1 MDTSALPRRLHEI
14 FQRNTCFASLSAFFF
29 SFSFSF
35 SIFFKAF
42 LDKGWPSGLK
52 PKQSVDIFG
61 WMFIWQ
67 RNRELITPHP
77 KVAFSSAGGPPIP
90 FSADIINGV
99 LVMKHLKP
107 KEGLL
112 LLMRATVRDVLARKW
127 VTRNDSIQRKAV
139 RLQARGKYFV
149 RRSWPGLVPGL
160 FW

>member
-99 LVMKHLKP
+99 LVMKRLKP

-112 LLMRATVRDVLARKW
+112 LLMRATVRDVLVRKW
-127 VTRNDSIQRKAV
+127 VTRNDSMQRKE
-139 RLQARGKYFV
+139 RPFDYRHEENV

>member
-1 MDTSALPRRLHEI
+1 MDTSALPRRSYEI

-42 LDKGWPSGLK
+42 LDKGWSSGLK

-61 WMFIWQ
+61 WMFIWP

-99 LVMKHLKP
+99 LVIKRLKP

-112 LLMRATVRDVLARKW
+112 LLMRATVRDVLVRKW
-127 VTRNDSIQRKAV
+127 VTRNDSMQRKA
-139 RLQARGKYFV
+139 RSITGTRKIFRQAQLTGS
-149 RRSWPGLVPGL
+149 RSRTLL
-160 FW
+160 